1 MASPLI
7 VIFLALAGPALGRCH
22 DTEITAEQ
30 ALAVQKLRTHCKA
43 CHALGE
49 LRFLPSE
56 DDSVTWDFVLHERSP
71 RSGKLWVEAI
81 REVLDWPTD
90 DPPPFDQLMAP
101 PDRDWMPKGYKR
113 IVFARDV
120 VEGEP
125 TRRFLL
131 RVLPADW

>member
-1 MASPLI
+1 MVLLIALLLELVNSAAADARFYDPL
-7 VIFLALAGPALGRCH
+7 PP
-22 DTEITAEQ
+22 EP

-43 CHALGE
+43 CHGLGE

-56 DDSVTWDFVLHERSP
+56 NDAETWRFILTERSP
-71 RSGKLWVEAI
+71 RSQKIWAEVI

-90 DPPPFDQLMAP
+90 EPPPFDQMMVP

-113 IVFARDV
+113 IAFSQDS
-120 VEGEP
+120 VETEL

-131 RVLPADW
+131 RVLP